1 MSSVGPLGQM
11 IPGGWA
17 PFVSIALEMRDE
29 KSLFICLAYLSA
41 KDKLILTHSHPPQ
54 KKKNF
59 EYFLF

>member
-17 PFVSIALEMRDE
+17 PLVSIALEMRHE

-41 KDKLILTHSHPPQ
+41 KDKLILTHPPP
-54 KKKNF
+54 KKK
-59 EYFLF
+59 L